1 MQSAAMDAAGVK
13 AVPDGEPGVRKGPWT
28 MEEDHV
34 LVNYIAAHGEGSWNS
49 LARAA
54 GLARTG
60 KSCRLRWL
68 NYLRPDVRRGNMTPE
83 EQERIVQL
91 QAAWGNKWSRI
102 AKHLPG
108 RTDNEVKNFWRTK
121 IQQKHK
127 HRNNKDDCSGAA
139 IETMVVADTS
149 CSPVGTK
156 TPAITEDQGSS
167 NYSGRTTVVTQTQ
180 DYGIIVTQQ
189 PSISSVVGVAD
200 HLAGY
205 EVLGGGAGGAGAMEF
220 IPEFL
225 AASGDNFWA
234 IDDFW
239 TTMQSY
245 QGSS

>member
-1 MQSAAMDAAGVK
+1 MDAGVQ
-13 AVPDGEPGVRKGPWT
+13 AVPDVPGVRKGPWT
-28 MEEDHV
+28 MEDHV
-34 LVNYIAAHGEGSWNS
+34 LVNYIAAHGEGAWNS

-54 GLARTG
+54 GLSRTG

-68 NYLRPDVRRGNMTPE
+68 NYLRPDVRRGNMTAE

-91 QAAWGNKWSRI
+91 QARWGNKWSRI

-121 IQQKHK
+121 IQPKHK
-127 HRNNKDDCSGAA
+127 QRNNNNNDCSGAA
-139 IETMVVADTS
+139 IESIVVADI
-149 CSPVGTK
+149 CSMAAASRK
-156 TPAITEDQGSS
+156 TPAITEDDQGSS
-167 NYSGRTTVVTQTQ
+167 NYSGRKGVTQ
-180 DYGIIVTQQ
+180 DYGIVTQQ
-189 PSISSVVGVAD
+189 PTTISSAAD

-205 EVLGGGAGGAGAMEF
+205 EVHGGADGGAGLMEF

-225 AASGDNFWA
+225 AASGENFWA
-234 IDDFW
+234 IGDFW